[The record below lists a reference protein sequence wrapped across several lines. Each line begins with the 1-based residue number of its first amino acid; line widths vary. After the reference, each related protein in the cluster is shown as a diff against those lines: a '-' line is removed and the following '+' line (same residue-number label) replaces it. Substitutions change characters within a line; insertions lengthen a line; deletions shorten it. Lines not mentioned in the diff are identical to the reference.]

1 MDLALGVAV
10 AGPVARL
17 ALIEPGSG
25 GHGVIDE
32 SVVDLAEDP
41 IARLTE
47 TVVGTNRSLADQ
59 YHRLVATR
67 LCWSDQRRAN
77 QLRQALDDS
86 GVQNVVVVSESQAAT
101 ALVRTLSGGQ
111 QRRGSA
117 VLLLDDET
125 AMLSIV
131 DARDLTAKHVATERL
146 EGSDA
151 ITAAGRL
158 LGRLREQ
165 PGATEG
171 VYLIGKSADVSGI
184 AGELQAMS
192 ALPLAVP
199 DDPDFA
205 IARGAA
211 LDAATGPLSYP
222 AGDATMSAPVAPTG
236 RLSPPAGDPTMASPA
251 APMTEAFTG
260 AEDATRAAATES
272 GPQLAYS
279 MEDYDSEL
287 LPMEYGDDEDEE
299 LDAAAPPVG
308 RALLVGSAAG
318 GILIAGIAALAVAV
332 TIGVRPTAATHPQP
346 PAPAQQKSVPGNF
359 VPALPAPNTQPAP
372 EVQPPPAP
380 APDAVVPQ
388 GGPGPA
394 VGGGG
399 GAGQAPPPAPAP
411 PPDVGP
417 GVAPPPGPGV
427 IPIPIP
433 IPIPFPIPNT
443 TGGTTTGGT
452 TAGTTGGTTAG
463 TTGGTT
469 GGTTAGTTG
478 GTTGGTTTGGTT
490 AGTTGGT
497 TAGTTGGTTG
507 GTTAGTTGGTTT
519 GGTTGATTGGGTTGG
534 GTTGGTGTTGGGTTG
549 GGTTG
554 GGTSHGLTGGATT
567 GAGHP

>member
-17 ALIEPGSG
+17 ALIESAAD

-32 SVVDLAEDP
+32 SIVVLAEDP
-41 IARLTE
+41 IASLTE
-47 TVVGTNRSLADQ
+47 TVIGTDRSLADQ

-67 LCWSDQRRAN
+67 LCWSDQGRAN
-77 QLRQALDDS
+77 QLRQALEDS
-86 GVQNVVVVSESQAAT
+86 GVQNVVVLPESQAAT
-101 ALVRTLSGGQ
+101 ALVRTLSGD
-111 QRRGSA
+111 QRQRASA
-117 VLLLDDET
+117 VLLVDDET

-131 DARDLTAKHVATERL
+131 DSGDLTAKAVATERI

-151 ITAAGRL
+151 VTAAGRL

-165 PGATEG
+165 PGAAQD
-171 VYLIGKSADVSGI
+171 VYLIGKSSADVSGI
-184 AGELQAMS
+184 TRELQAAS
-192 ALPLAVP
+192 SLPLAVP

-211 LDAATGPLSYP
+211 LDAATSQLSYP
-222 AGDATMSAPVAPTG
+222 AGDATTAAPVAPTG
-236 RLSPPAGDPTMASPA
+236 RLSYPAGDATTAAPV
-251 APMTEAFTG
+251 APMTGAFTG
-260 AEDATRAAATES
+260 AEDVTRHAPAATES

-287 LPMEYGDDEDEE
+287 LPMEYGDGDEYEE

-308 RALLVGSAAG
+308 RALLVGSTVG
-318 GILIAGIAALAVAV
+318 GILVAGFAALAVAV

-359 VPALPAPNTQPAP
+359 VPALPAPNTPPAP
-372 EVQPPPAP
+372 EVQAPPLPAP
-380 APDAVVPQ
+380 NAVVPQ

-399 GAGQAPPPAPAP
+399 GADQLPPPAPAS

-417 GVAPPPGPGV
+417 GVLPPPAPGW

-433 IPIPFPIPNT
+433 IPIPFPHPHPNT

-452 TAGTTGGTTAG
+452 T
-463 TTGGTT
+463 TGGTT
-469 GGTTAGTTG
+469 G
-478 GTTGGTTTGGTT
+478 
-490 AGTTGGT
+490 
-497 TAGTTGGTTG
+497 
-507 GTTAGTTGGTTT
+507 
-519 GGTTGATTGGGTTGG
+519 
-534 GTTGGTGTTGGGTTG
+534 
-549 GGTTG
+549 
-554 GGTSHGLTGGATT
+554 
-567 GAGHP
+567 